1 LQFAPHALH
10 FILVSHTCTFTI
22 DPTEQ
27 GLEGPKEQAK
37 SLSFMFEALFIIL
50 FDCALSLQ
58 GLYGTVV
65 ALGFSFSNILVYPC
79 YNSLLSTGAWLK
91 HTVSMAV
98 LGVKLR
104 WVPWTTQP
112 D

>member
-10 FILVSHTCTFTI
+10 FILVSHTCTFAI
-22 DPTEQ
+22 DPTGQ

-79 YNSLLSTGAWLK
+79 YNSCRSLELA
-91 HTVSMAV
+91 
-98 LGVKLR
+98 R
-104 WVPWTTQP
+104 CRYRCR
-112 D
+112 